1 MRQCL
6 NCETTLKP
14 GQATCPRCGTEAGK
28 EIRKYSGEKPQQVN
42 DPNYGQCDW
51 IADGRCRYPGVFG
64 YGGKYY
70 CRHHEGCTDPITG
83 AQIVEQ
89 SKVDV
94 PYPDYSYAARKAA
107 SEAKLRQDMEAWNNR
122 LKV

>member
-1 MRQCL
+1 MI
-6 NCETTLKP
+6 E
-14 GQATCPRCGTEAGK
+14 CPECGEFVRGKRCRCGWNV
-28 EIRKYSGEKPQQVN
+28 PQAKTDRSDN

-51 IADGRCRYPGVFG
+51 VADGRCRYPGVFG
-64 YGGKYY
+64 HGGKYY
-70 CRHHEGCTDPITG
+70 CRHHDGCTDPITG

-89 SKVDV
+89 SKVDI
-94 PYPDYSYAARKAA
+94 PHPDYSYAARKAA